1 MTVAETILSEYGYL
15 VTALLVLI
23 ATAQWYLGPED
34 DFIETYRSGL
44 FRKLNPI
51 AKQLGRPLVYISK
64 EDEYICSVKLSVDEL
79 EQAIHPVYR
88 RNLTA
93 TVKAIRADSGDLIWS
108 KGSWSHKTAPTAE
121 KQHHVMVFKHEDR
134 VDVYGHYEDNVTNP
148 EEHLDASNQIHGD
161 PNQTL
166 RQTLT
171 KAGVEWYQDSRSSP

>member
-1 MTVAETILSEYGYL
+1 MTLAETILSEYGYV
-15 VTALLVLI
+15 VTAVLVVI
-23 ATAQWYLGPED
+23 ATIQWYLGPELD
-34 DFIETYRSGL
+34 IVERYRGTL

-51 AKQLGRPLVYISK
+51 AKQLGRPLVYVSK
-64 EDEYICSVKLSVDEL
+64 EDEYICSVHVSIDEL

-93 TVKAIRADSGDLIWS
+93 TKKAIRDDSSGLVWS
-108 KGSWSHKTAPTAE
+108 EGSWSHKDSPTAE
-121 KQHHVMVFKHEDR
+121 KQHHVFLFDRGDR
-134 VDVYGHYEDNVTNP
+134 VDVYGHYEDNVTDP

-171 KAGVEWYQDSRSSP
+171 KAGVDWYTR